1 MRVPDQD
8 RSVWMNGE
16 RVAAG
21 EARVVATDP
30 VIQLGLGL
38 FETLAIRD
46 GACLDLGLHLDRL
59 ASGAGRLD
67 ARLPE
72 RDGLARVLSEAAAER
87 PERPGWVKLIVTID
101 GLWIVFAGTMDLAEE
116 GRPLA
121 TVTLPWRLGPP
132 GPLAGLKTLNYGG
145 HALAR
150 RYASERGAGEGLWLN
165 HRGRFVE
172 GSWSNLFVWRHGRL
186 FTPSTREGLLP
197 GIVRGR
203 VIEAAKER
211 GITVHDGPLRV
222 KRLLRADHVFV
233 TSSLR
238 GLCPVTHLDGRPVG
252 RPAGRAVVTLLAAAI
267 GRRHLADS
275 GATFP

>member
-1 MRVPDQD
+1 MRVPDSD

-21 EARVVATDP
+21 EATVVATDP

-38 FETLAIRD
+38 FETMAIRD
-46 GACLDLGLHLDRL
+46 GVCLDLEPHLDRL
-59 ASGAGRLD
+59 SAGGLRLGARV
-67 ARLPE
+67 PE
-72 RDGLARVLSEAAAER
+72 RESLARVLATAAAER
-87 PERPGWVKLIVTID
+87 PERPGWVKLIVTVE
-101 GLWIVFAGTMDLAEE
+101 GVWIVFAGTMDLAEE
-116 GRPLA
+116 GRPLIA
-121 TVTLPWRLGPP
+121 VTLPWRLGPA
-132 GPLAGLKTLNYGG
+132 GPLAGLKTLNYGA
-145 HALAR
+145 HAMGR
-150 RYASERGAGEGLWLN
+150 RYAAEHGAGEGLWLN
-165 HRGRFVE
+165 HRGRLVE

-203 VIEAAKER
+203 VLETAR
-211 GITVHDGPLRV
+211 GFGITVHEGPLRV

-238 GLCPVTHLDGRPVG
+238 GLCPVTHLDARPVG
-252 RPAGRAVVTLLAAAI
+252 RPGGHAVMARLAAAI
-267 GRRHLADS
+267 GRRHLDYS